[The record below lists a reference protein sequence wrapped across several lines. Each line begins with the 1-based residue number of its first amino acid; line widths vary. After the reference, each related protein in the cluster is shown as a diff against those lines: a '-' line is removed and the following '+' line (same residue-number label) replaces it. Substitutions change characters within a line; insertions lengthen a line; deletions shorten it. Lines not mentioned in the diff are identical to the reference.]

1 MTTPSFIRPLLLAVA
16 LSAAVAGCAT
26 TGPRST
32 AVVAPYSDKTELT
45 GRLTINFSRD
55 GKKESMTGKY
65 DWQQDK
71 DNVNVSLTA
80 PLGQMIAVIKVTP
93 HSATLTQG
101 DKAPPQTAPTVD
113 ALTQKALGWT
123 LPVSGLRYWLQGY
136 ATDSDGKPFT
146 ASPANDTVITR
157 DGWKL
162 EYVDWQDEK
171 AAVPRPKLIYA
182 TRIAL
187 GQAVDDMNI
196 RIFIDAPDQ

>member
-71 DNVNVSLTA
+71 DNVNVSLT
-80 PLGQMIAVIKVTP
+80 
-93 HSATLTQG
+93 
-101 DKAPPQTAPTVD
+101 
-113 ALTQKALGWT
+113 
-123 LPVSGLRYWLQGY
+123 
-136 ATDSDGKPFT
+136 
-146 ASPANDTVITR
+146 
-157 DGWKL
+157 
-162 EYVDWQDEK
+162 
-171 AAVPRPKLIYA
+171 
-182 TRIAL
+182 
-187 GQAVDDMNI
+187 
-196 RIFIDAPDQ
+196 